1 MSPAQDA
8 SSGSAESFARLG
20 HFIHGEWRRGSGR
33 TMPVVDPST
42 ARALGEIP
50 VATAQDLQDAL
61 QSSWDGF
68 RQWRDTAPAQRC
80 AIILGAARL
89 IRERIARIAMVMTLE
104 QGKPIAE
111 SEAEVLRAAELIEW
125 AAEEGR
131 RTYGL
136 TIPAPM
142 GYRYLTF
149 AEPLGPALA
158 LTPWNF
164 PAVSPARK
172 VGSALAA
179 GCSCILKPSELTPC
193 TAAEIVRAFQDAGL
207 PPGVLNLVYGDAAMI
222 SQTLIASPIVR
233 KVSFTGSVP
242 VGKQLSEL
250 AGRHMKPGLME
261 LGGHSPTIV
270 FPDVDVQK
278 IAKASAATKYRNAGQ
293 VCTSPTRFYVHKDI
307 YKAFTEALAHAANSL
322 ALGPGQDA
330 KTQMGPV
337 VSERRALALQRLAD
351 DARGKGA
358 EVLAGGGRTDDAGF
372 FFRPTVLS
380 EVPLDAAV
388 MNEEPFGPMA
398 VCRPFSSEAEV
409 VEQANSLPY
418 GLAAYLF
425 SGSVQVTSRVSRAL
439 ECGIVGVNAFNGSN
453 PETPFGGVKDSGYG
467 REGGTEG
474 VRSYMATKFVVEG
487 PL

>member
-1 MSPAQDA
+1 MSTSNDA
-8 SSGSAESFARLG
+8 VATSFAQLG
-20 HFIHGEWRRGSGR
+20 HYIHGEWRKGASR
-33 TMPVVDPST
+33 TMQVLDPAT
-42 ARALGEIP
+42 GRPIGEIP
-50 VATAQDLQDAL
+50 VATPQDLEDAL
-61 QSSWDGF
+61 RSSSEGF
-68 RQWRDTAPAQRC
+68 RKWRDTAPAQRC
-80 AIILGAARL
+80 AIILAAAQLMRQ
-89 IRERIARIAMVMTLE
+89 RRAHIAMVMTME

-136 TIPAPM
+136 TIPAPV

-149 AEPLGPALA
+149 AEPLGPVAA

-179 GCSCILKPSELTPC
+179 GCSCILKPSDLTPC
-193 TAAEIVRAFQDAGL
+193 TAAEMTRAFHDAGL
-207 PPGVLNLVYGDAAMI
+207 PPGVLNLLYGEAQMI
-222 SQTLIASPIVR
+222 SQALIASPVVR
-233 KVSFTGSVP
+233 KVTFTGSVP

-250 AGRHMKPGLME
+250 AGRHMKPCVME

-270 FPDVDVQK
+270 FPDVDVKK
-278 IAKASAATKYRNAGQ
+278 IARASAATKYRNSGQ
-293 VCTSPTRFYVHKDI
+293 VCTSPTRFYVHQDI
-307 YKAFTEALAHAANSL
+307 YKAFTEEFAGAAKALAM
-322 ALGPGQDA
+322 GPGRDA

-337 VSERRALALQRLAD
+337 VSERRASTLQRLAD
-351 DARGKGA
+351 DARNKGA
-358 EVLAGGGRTDDAGF
+358 VVLAGGGRTDDAGF
-372 FFRPTVLS
+372 FFQPTVLS
-380 EVPLDAAV
+380 DVPLDAAV
-388 MNEEPFGPMA
+388 MSEEPFGPMA
-398 VCRPFSSEAEV
+398 VCRSFSTIEEV
-409 VEQANSLPY
+409 VQQANALPY

-425 SGSVQVTSRVSRAL
+425 SGSVHTTSRIAREL
-439 ECGIVGVNAFNGSN
+439 ECGVVGVNAFNGSN

>member
-1 MSPAQDA
+1 MSMLSATA
-8 SSGSAESFARLG
+8 SFSRLG
-20 HFIHGEWRRGSGR
+20 HFIHGEWRKSTGR
-33 TMPVVDPST
+33 TMRVLDPST
-42 ARALGEIP
+42 AQEIGEIP
-50 VATAQDLQDAL
+50 IATAQDLDDVL
-61 QSSWDGF
+61 HSSWEGF
-68 RQWRDTAPAQRC
+68 RKWRDTSPAQRC
-80 AIILGAARL
+80 ITILAAAQL
-89 IRERIARIAMVMTLE
+89 IRQRMRTIAMVMTME

-136 TIPAPM
+136 TIPAPV
-142 GYRYLTF
+142 GYRYLTL
-149 AEPLGPALA
+149 AEPIGPALA

-193 TAAEIVRAFQDAGL
+193 TASEMVRAFSDAGL
-207 PPGVLNLVYGDAAMI
+207 PPGVLNLVYGDAEMI
-222 SQTLIASPIVR
+222 SQSLIASPIVR
-233 KVSFTGSVP
+233 KVTFTGSVP
-242 VGKQLSEL
+242 VGKRLSEL
-250 AGRHMKPGLME
+250 AGRHMKPCLME

-270 FPDVDVQK
+270 FPDVDIRK
-278 IAKASAATKYRNAGQ
+278 IARTSAASKYRNAGQ
-293 VCTSPTRFYVHKDI
+293 VCTSPTRFFLHKDI
-307 YKAFTEALAHAANSL
+307 YKEFIAE
-322 ALGPGQDA
+322 LGIVAGGLKLGAGIDPE
-330 KTQMGPV
+330 TQMGPL
-337 VSERRALALQRLAD
+337 VSEKRAQALQRLAD
-351 DARGKGA
+351 DARAQGA
-358 EVLAGGGRTDDAGF
+358 SVLAGGKRTGDAGF
-372 FFRPTVLS
+372 FFEPTVLAD
-380 EVPLDAAV
+380 VPLEAAV

-398 VCRPFSSEAEV
+398 VCRPFSGEEEA

-425 SGSVQVTSRVSRAL
+425 TGSIHTANRVSRAL
-439 ECGIVGVNAFNGSN
+439 ECGIVAVNAFNGSN

-474 VRSYMATKFVVEG
+474 VRSYMTTKLVVEG